1 MEGTLP
7 PVRARLD
14 AMIAEA
20 RAAHP
25 HLRFDAAAYANHVL
39 ARVPAGTDV
48 AAHLAT
54 LHAPD
59 LLVAHK
65 CEAGDA
71 AAIAAFEKRCFD
83 EIPFAVARIRPRATA
98 DEIAQMMRERLFVAG
113 PEGAAKI
120 ASYQGAGDL
129 RGWFRVVLVR
139 HLLNMVSKK
148 NREVDLDDAML
159 EALPAAATDPELD
172 LARRMYA
179 PALKDALVAAIGG
192 LEPRDRTLLRLAVCD
207 EMNVDEI
214 GALYGVH
221 RATAARW
228 VATARD
234 RLEEGT
240 RERLRTALGARDE
253 SVASLYRLLASQ
265 MNVSLRGYL
274 LSSEKG

>member
-1 MEGTLP
+1 MEALLP

-25 HLRFDAAAYANHVL
+25 NLRFDPAGYERHVL
-39 ARVPAGTDV
+39 ARVPAGVDP

-59 LLVAHK
+59 LLIAYA
-65 CEAGDA
+65 CETGDG

-83 EIPFAVARIRPRATA
+83 EIAFAVARVRPRATT
-98 DEIAQMMRERLFVAG
+98 DEVAQMMRERLFVAS
-113 PEGAAKI
+113 PDGAAKI
-120 ASYQGAGDL
+120 ASYQGSGDL

-139 HLLNMVSKK
+139 HLLNLVSKK
-148 NREVDLDDAML
+148 HREVDLDDAML

-172 LARRMYA
+172 HARRLYA
-179 PALKDALVAAIGG
+179 PALKDALVAAIGA

-207 EMNVDEI
+207 GMNVDEI

-240 RERLRTALGARDE
+240 RERLRAALGARDE